1 MGFNGLAEAERRRL
15 LAEPWTGALT
25 EGPPAKGNAGEV
37 FFIRQRGDAAPG
49 LAAKVPNS
57 NHGAAEDAKAFIREI
72 EFQRTLAWHQCVN
85 WPFRTAWIHDTPIA
99 WFRRWDGD
107 LVHRLDDP
115 TFTVPGRI
123 AFLIYLADA
132 LAHCHIRGLDAHQ
145 DLKPENIL
153 LRDRGAEVPPATAEV
168 LVLPMVADL
177 GSANLARLIGE
188 FGGTRAYMAPEQWRE
203 EPLSS
208 ATSAWSIGVIGYELL
223 SNGIHP
229 LGRRIRNASGR
240 ISVANNVFR
249 ARAGAFNPPE
259 NLADADLDALFR
271 RCMAVVPTDRPNLGA
286 ISARLLEKLDEV
298 GPLFRLQVELI
309 LGNPYGSTPNTWPA
323 FEAEFEQVK
332 RLAVDRFGPT
342 MIEVPVRRAPLTVP
356 P

>member
-1 MGFNGLAEAERRRL
+1 MRFNELADGERRRL
-15 LAEPWTGALT
+15 LADPWPGAVT
-25 EGPPAKGNAGEV
+25 EGSPARGRAGEV
-37 FFIRQRGDAAPG
+37 YFIRQPGDTAPE

-72 EFQRTLAWHQCVN
+72 EFQRTLAWHQFVN
-85 WPFRTAWIHDTPIA
+85 WPFRTAWVHDTPIA

-132 LAHCHIRGLDAHQ
+132 LAHCHNRGLDAHQ

-168 LVLPMVADL
+168 LVTPMVADL
-177 GSANLARLIGE
+177 GSANLAGLIGE
-188 FGGTRAYMAPEQWRE
+188 FGGTEAYMAPEQWRE

-208 ATSAWSIGVIGYELL
+208 ATSAWSLGVIGYELL

-229 LGRRIRNASGR
+229 LGRRIRNARG
-240 ISVANNVFR
+240 IIKVANRDFRERGGVFD
-249 ARAGAFNPPE
+249 PPQA
-259 NLADADLDALFR
+259 LADADLDTLLR
-271 RCMAVVPTDRPNLGA
+271 DCMAPVAAVRPALA
-286 ISARLLEKLDEV
+286 TLSARLLAKLNEID
-298 GPLFRLQVELI
+298 PMLRRQVDLM
-309 LGNPYGSTPNTWPA
+309 LNNPYGSTPSAWSA
-323 FEAEFEQVK
+323 FEAEFDAVK
-332 RLAVDRFGPT
+332 RQAVDCYGPS
-342 MIEVPVRRAPLTVP
+342 VLDPPVRRAP
-356 P
+356 